1 MNPVETERR
10 EFFRITDRLLIE
22 YREIGYQESLVLEK
36 SLKLSDLFPD
46 PHDVNRNPPKN
57 PMLMKNEFYLFLETI
72 DKKLN
77 TVIELLTK
85 RDDLF
90 RSVYLDVN
98 VSGSGLKF
106 TADTK
111 LTGGTYLELRI
122 VLPFFPNPCVTALGK
137 VVRSRLSRAED
148 KEGWETAVSFVAIS
162 EKDRDLLISYVFS
175 REREQLRAKQME

>member
-1 MNPVETERR
+1 MDPVETERR

-22 YREIGYQESLVLEK
+22 YREIGYQESLMLEK

-46 PHDVNRNPPKN
+46 PHDGNRNPPKN
-57 PMLMKNEFYLFLETI
+57 SAFMKNEFYLFLETL
-72 DKKLN
+72 DRKLN
-77 TVIELLTK
+77 TVIELLSK
-85 RDDLF
+85 RDELF

-98 VSGSGLKF
+98 VSGAGLKF
-106 TADTK
+106 SSDTK
-111 LTGGTYLELRI
+111 LAAGTYLELRI

-137 VVRSRLSRAED
+137 VVRSRLNRTED
-148 KEGWETAVSFVAIS
+148 NEGWETGVSFVAIS